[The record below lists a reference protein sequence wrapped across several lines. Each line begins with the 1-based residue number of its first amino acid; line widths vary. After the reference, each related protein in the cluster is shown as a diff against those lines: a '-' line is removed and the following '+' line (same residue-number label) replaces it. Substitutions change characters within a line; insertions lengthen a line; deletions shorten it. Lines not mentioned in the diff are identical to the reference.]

1 MPIDVIVCE
10 TCRQPG
16 TGSAADPQ
24 DGWTGAMFAA
34 LLEGVLASAGAGEFR
49 VGTMRCLMS
58 CRRPCVVH
66 IRSPGRMGYVLGDL
80 VPERPAVEALVGYL
94 LAYGTTDTGIVPYKD
109 WPDGV
114 KGRFVARVPAPP
126 GQDQRVK

>member
-16 TGSAADPQ
+16 TGQEAGPEA
-24 DGWTGAMFAA
+24 GWTGAMFAA
-34 LLEGVLASAGAGEFR
+34 LLEGVLASAGADDVR

-80 VPERPAVEALVGYL
+80 APERSAVEALVGYL
-94 LAYGTTDTGIVPYKD
+94 LAYGATDNGVVAYRD

-114 KGRFVARVPAPP
+114 KGRFVARIPAPDMQP
-126 GQDQRVK
+126 LGK

>member
-16 TGSAADPQ
+16 TGPAAEPGADRGA
-24 DGWTGAMFAA
+24 GWTGAMFAA
-34 LLEGVLASAGAGEFR
+34 LLEGVLASAGADEVR

-66 IRSPGRMGYVLGDL
+66 VRSPGRMGYVLGDL
-80 VPERPAVEALVGYL
+80 PPERTAVEALVGYL
-94 LAYGTTDTGIVPYKD
+94 LAYGATDDGVVAYRD

-126 GQDQRVK
+126 GR

>member
-1 MPIDVIVCE
+1 MTVDVIVCE

-16 TGSAADPQ
+16 TGPGVDPEA
-24 DGWTGAMFAA
+24 GWTGAMFAA
-34 LLEGVLASAGAGEFR
+34 LLEGVLASAGADDVR

-58 CRRPCVVH
+58 CRRPCAVH

-80 VPERPAVEALVGYL
+80 APERSAVEALVGYL
-94 LAYGTTDTGIVPYKD
+94 LAYRGTDSGVVAYRD

-114 KGRFVARVPAPP
+114 KGRFVARVPAPDMQP
-126 GQDQRVK
+126 LGK

>member
-1 MPIDVIVCE
+1 MTVDVIVCE

-16 TGSAADPQ
+16 TGPGVDPEV
-24 DGWTGAMFAA
+24 GWTGAMFAA
-34 LLEGVLASAGAGEFR
+34 LLEGVLASAGADDVR

-58 CRRPCVVH
+58 CRRPCAVH

-80 VPERPAVEALVGYL
+80 APERSAVEALVGYL
-94 LAYGTTDTGIVPYKD
+94 LAYRGTDSGVVAYRD

-114 KGRFVARVPAPP
+114 KGRFVARVPTPDMQP
-126 GQDQRVK
+126 LGK

>member
-1 MPIDVIVCE
+1 MTIEVIVCE

-16 TGSAADPQ
+16 TGSAADPGA
-24 DGWTGAMFAA
+24 DPGAGWTGAMFAA
-34 LLEGVLASAGAGEFR
+34 LLEGVLASAGAEDVR

-58 CRRPCVVH
+58 CRRPCAVH

-80 VPERPAVEALVGYL
+80 APEQPAVEALVGYL
-94 LAYGTTDTGIVPYKD
+94 LAYGATDNGIVAYRD

-126 GQDQRVK
+126 DR